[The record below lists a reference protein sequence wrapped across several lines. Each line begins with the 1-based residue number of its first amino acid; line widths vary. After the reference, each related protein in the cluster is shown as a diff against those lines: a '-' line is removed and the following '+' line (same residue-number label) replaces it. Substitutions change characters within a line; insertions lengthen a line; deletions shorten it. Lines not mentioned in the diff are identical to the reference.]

1 MINDDESLRMPT
13 KVSYGPNN
21 LHSRII
27 KYSESS
33 KLQNNRDPEE
43 DFMMDRS
50 SELTGDSGESQKEQK
65 LPSFSGQK
73 SSHRNCWIYMLMK
86 NFQLDSETR

>member
-27 KYSESS
+27 KYGESS
-33 KLQNNRDPEE
+33 KLQNNRESEE
-43 DFMMDRS
+43 DFMTDES
-50 SELTGDSGESQKEQK
+50 SEPTGDSGESQKEQK
-65 LPSFSGQK
+65 TRQFQWTANCNLSNM
-73 SSHRNCWIYMLMK
+73 RNMRNMRNQIL
-86 NFQLDSETR
+86 NQ